1 MMLGRV
7 QVPPSVRRGEV
18 FEVRV
23 IVQHPMETGF
33 RRDMNGQAI
42 AVHVVDKLA
51 CRIAGREVFR
61 AELGTGI
68 AANPYFS
75 FHAVAESSGPV
86 EVEWSDDRGEKGSAS
101 AMLEVIPAPD

>member
-7 QVPPSVRRGEV
+7 QVPQSVKRGEA

-33 RRDMNGQAI
+33 RRDLQGQAI
-42 AVHVVDKLA
+42 PVNIVDKLA
-51 CRIAGREVFR
+51 CTYGGREVFR

-68 AANPYFS
+68 AANPYIAFYV
-75 FHAVAESSGPV
+75 VARESGPI
-86 EVEWSDDRGEKGSAS
+86 EIAWSDDRGQEGRAS
-101 AMLEVIPAPD
+101 ALVDVA

>member
-7 QVPPSVRRGEV
+7 QVPQSAKRGEP

-33 RRDMNGQAI
+33 RRDLQGQAI
-42 AVHVVDKLA
+42 PVNIVDKLA
-51 CRIAGREVFR
+51 CTYGGREVFR

-68 AANPYFS
+68 AANPYIAFYV
-75 FHAVAESSGPV
+75 VARDSGPI
-86 EVEWSDDRGEKGSAS
+86 EIAWSDDRGEQGRAS
-101 AMLEVIPAPD
+101 ALVNVA